1 MKTRRKSQSEPVRR
15 PLVAAL
21 RLFLALF
28 LALCLV
34 QQPAYAQAPIR
45 SAAAGRFSANR
56 LTAAR
61 NNPGRFAG
69 RRLKRV

>member
-21 RLFLALF
+21 RPFLALF

-34 QQPAYAQAPIR
+34 QQPANAQTPSPSPQPVAYQETTSPPQGQPR
-45 SAAAGRFSANR
+45 QV
-56 LTAAR
+56 
-61 NNPGRFAG
+61 
-69 RRLKRV
+69 RRPMTY